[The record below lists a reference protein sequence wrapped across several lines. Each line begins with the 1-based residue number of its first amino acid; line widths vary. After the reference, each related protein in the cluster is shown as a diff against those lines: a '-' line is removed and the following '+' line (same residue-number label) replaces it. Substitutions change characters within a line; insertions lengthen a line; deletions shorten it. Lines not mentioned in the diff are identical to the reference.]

1 MSCQS
6 CQGRVL
12 VVEDDPDI
20 RELLRDLIAGL
31 GCNVAL
37 AADGVDA
44 LAQLERAGADSPCVI
59 IADLNMPRLGGV
71 GLVRRVRTGLHGRTP
86 IVTMS
91 AEPFRER
98 PAEVELHLDK
108 PFDFGSLATT
118 LGRLCRGGPARC
130 RAERRD

>member
-1 MSCQS
+1 MACES

-20 RELLRDLIAGL
+20 REVLRDLIGGL
-31 GCNVAL
+31 GCRVVL

-44 LAQLERAGADSPCVI
+44 LAQLERAGAASPCVI

-71 GLVRRVRTGLHGRTP
+71 GLVRRVRTGRHVGTP

-91 AEPFRER
+91 AEPLRER
-98 PAEVELHLDK
+98 PAHVELHLDK
-108 PFDFGSLATT
+108 PFDFGALAATI
-118 LGRLCRGGPARC
+118 GRLCPGGPARGGG
-130 RAERRD
+130 ARRD